1 METVK
6 FVHMADGTVEDYALL
21 DRLEEQFTDGLPGR
35 ILEHLEQ
42 LEGFHAVLVTAM
54 KCKQQVKPASVDEL
68 DAAIERVAVWY

>member
-6 FVHMADGTVEDYALL
+6 FVHMADGTREDYALL

-42 LEGFHAVLVTAM
+42 LDGSISGYKVSRLSIACSLR
-54 KCKQQVKPASVDEL
+54 PGR
-68 DAAIERVAVWY
+68 IGRVNRRN